1 MRVRQSATRVVLESD
16 RVQSAEMSRTTRV
29 ATSTVLAVALAALPL
44 ALDQCAASCEVYHHA
59 VAGTPS
65 CHHTTAPTT
74 RVGHVPVPCGH
85 DHTGT
90 VVAAAN
96 QASAL
101 LRAFDSAVAVLIAPI
116 VPSRMAVV
124 RYTPAYSPPGSAL
137 TLDARLLPLR
147 I

>member
-1 MRVRQSATRVVLESD
+1 
-16 RVQSAEMSRTTRV
+16 MSRTTRV
-29 ATSTVLAVALAALPL
+29 AISIVLAVALAALPL

-65 CHHTTAPTT
+65 CHHATAPAT
-74 RVGHVPVPCGH
+74 RLGRVPVPCGH

-101 LRAFDSAVAVLIAPI
+101 LRAFDSAVAVLTAPI
-116 VPSRMAVV
+116 VAFRIAVDQ
-124 RYTPAYSPPGSAL
+124 YAPA
-137 TLDARLLPLR
+137 
-147 I
+147 